1 MIRGAHKAPERG
13 RHMNMQA
20 LTAYNYTSSY
30 GLSEESK
37 NCIRR
42 VMGDKEGQE
51 MIDTW
56 EANER
61 AQAMTPSA
69 TCTITPTQVQGAFV
83 PQPPA
88 RTMRLQGLSVDDLC
102 YQYRN
107 GAITG
112 EELAQ
117 AGLKEIE
124 RLPGLRERCQEASA
138 IFDTLRTDPDVGK
151 IARLGLS
158 VMGDAD
164 YPPGIPYDSL
174 LDRSRRDSR
183 PSTVLYPALMEG
195 LKNCHKASEVELVDI
210 AEKMFDSI
218 PLGYNDE
225 RPMEK
230 LYAGLR
236 ELITLAGLMGEVE
249 VANQYAPGL
258 PGHLS
263 TPLRNL
269 KTDAQSYNIAKIYC
283 GSVTESFGEMRH
295 FTKEYKECKNMVEAV
310 SEEGPPR
317 TITVDI
323 DKDNN
328 IVNIGGVKLQI
339 NPE

>member
-1 MIRGAHKAPERG
+1 
-13 RHMNMQA
+13 MQSVA
-20 LTAYNYTSSY
+20 AYNYRGSY
-30 GLSEESK
+30 GLSDESK
-37 NCIRR
+37 NCIRK
-42 VMGDKEGQE
+42 VMGETKGQE
-51 MIDTW
+51 MIDQW

-61 AQAMTPSA
+61 QQAMTPSA
-69 TCTITPTQVQGAFV
+69 TCTIAPPQTQNTFA
-83 PQPPA
+83 PQASMSRPS
-88 RTMRLQGLSVDDLC
+88 LQGLSVEDLC

-117 AGLKEIE
+117 AGLKEVE
-124 RLPGLRERCQEASA
+124 RLPGLKERCQESLA
-138 IFDTLRTDPDVGK
+138 IFDTLRDDPDVGK
-151 IARLGLS
+151 VARIGLS
-158 VMGDAD
+158 VMGDAQ
-164 YPPGIPYDSL
+164 YPQGIPYDSL

-183 PSTVLYPALMEG
+183 PSTVLYPAIIEG
-195 LKNCHKASEVELVDI
+195 LRNCRKAEGPALVDI

-236 ELITLAGLMGEVE
+236 ELVTLAGLMGEVE
-249 VANQYAPGL
+249 VADQYAPGL

-269 KTDAQSYNIAKIYC
+269 KTDAQSYTIAQVYC
-283 GSVTESFGEMRH
+283 GSVKDSFAEMRR
-295 FTKEYKECKNMVEAV
+295 FTREYKECKDMVEAV
-310 SEEGPPR
+310 SEDGPPK

-323 DKDNN
+323 DNENN

-339 NPE
+339 NP